1 MHESGNV
8 WRPETEMKK
17 LNVDTADDILNST
30 WPKRNTI
37 KLNEKALREES
48 QILIGLCKLY

>member
-8 WRPETEMKK
+8 WRPETKMKK

-30 WPKRNTI
+30 WPKRNTY

-48 QILIGLCKLY
+48 QILIGLCKLH